1 MKRSEVNA
9 YLRWSV
15 ELMDK
20 YQFKLPRFAYWS
32 MDEWKENKDKIDT
45 LRTVMQGW
53 DITDFGSG
61 KFDEIGAVLYTV
73 RNGKVDQ
80 PGVGS
85 PYAEKYLLFKEGQRL
100 PCHYHVSKTEDIINR
115 GGGVMSIRL
124 YNCKSDGSVDYESDV
139 TYCSDGLFYTV
150 KAGEEVLIHTGDSI
164 RLTPYMYHIFGA
176 KDGYGPLIVG
186 EVSAVNDDNADNF
199 FSEPVSRFADIEEDE
214 PILYPLCNEY
224 HILDTE

>member
-1 MKRSEVNA
+1 MKRSEINEL
-9 YLRWSV
+9 LRWSV
-15 ELMDK
+15 ELLDK
-20 YQFKLPRFAYWS
+20 YQFKLPRFAYWN
-32 MDEWKENKDKIDT
+32 MEEWKANKDNIDT

-61 KFDEIGAVLYTV
+61 KFEEIGAVLYTV
-73 RNGKVDQ
+73 RNGKLDQ

-85 PYAEKYLLFKEGQRL
+85 PYAEKFLLFRDGQRL

-124 YNCKSDGSVDYESDV
+124 YNCRPDGSVDYESDV
-139 TYCSDGLFYTV
+139 TYSSDGLFYTV

-176 KDGYGPLIVG
+176 KAGCGPLIVG
-186 EVSAVNDDNADNF
+186 EVSAVNDDNTDNF
-199 FSEPVSRFADIEEDE
+199 FSEPTSRFADIEEDE

-224 HILDTE
+224 HVLDAE